1 MIYIAVGPIPT
12 ALVIECARVFPLA
25 HCGTNRLSAVASGS
39 WLCATCCSESCT
51 PFCFIEGVS
60 AVGKLQWF
68 PQTRSALPAECL
80 LPHLGF
86 YGRLMG
92 IGRLMRIELQHG
104 STIDRISL
112 VSQSRA
118 SEHRR
123 HTSARHTQ
131 IYNMVESV
139 EKHPERSLNFLGV
152 LDFLGVACSRISH
165 GKKEETTTL
174 LGAW

>member
-1 MIYIAVGPIPT
+1 MRPLAPCNGTGQTCTSTHKRSDLHAQVFCNPWHNGTEFRT
-12 ALVIECARVFPLA
+12 ALVIECAHAFPLA

-51 PFCFIEGVS
+51 PLCFIKGVS
-60 AVGKLQWF
+60 TVGKPQWF
-68 PQTRSALPAECL
+68 PQTRSAM
-80 LPHLGF
+80 GF

-104 STIDRISL
+104 GIDRISL

-131 IYNMVESV
+131 IYNMVESDTGGKTPG
-139 EKHPERSLNFLGV
+139 EKPQFLGC
-152 LDFLGVACSRISH
+152 A
-165 GKKEETTTL
+165 
-174 LGAW
+174 